1 MGKITLNEALKK
13 ASVKN
18 DLQMFLGLDAQS
30 ELGGMTPERLA
41 AVAGESGRF
50 PRMGQGALIGND
62 IKNIPDGCCY
72 SYGGSSG
79 DGSPISGPTL
89 SLSAAPECK
98 LQIKASVTG
107 NRLMFRVR
115 HIETRVW
122 SDWTEISIKQ

>member
-1 MGKITLNEALKK
+1 MIGALFFQIICIGI
-13 ASVKN
+13 S
-18 DLQMFLGLDAQS
+18 DSLSSQS
-30 ELGGMTPERLA
+30 SRAYVG
-41 AVAGESGRF
+41 AGESGRF

>member
-1 MGKITLNEALKK
+1 MIFRTI
-13 ASVKN
+13 
-18 DLQMFLGLDAQS
+18 F
-30 ELGGMTPERLA
+30 
-41 AVAGESGRF
+41 AGESGRF